1 LSFPLLYEIF
11 ISPLHIP
18 DVRPATGFHLT
29 DSSRSKYDIV
39 RDTLGDAYTD
49 GDHDVRNAGADRLQM
64 IALRPNMRTQT
75 HSTAMAPY
83 LRIAVAVAALAAVAV
98 NTLLVTAAN
107 AQNAHDQQLA
117 WCTGDDVGR
126 KIAGCSALI
135 DSGQQ
140 TPETLAIAHL
150 NRGKALDD
158 NGQIDTA
165 IQDYDQ
171 AIKNNPQ
178 SAEALYRRGAA
189 LEKKGDF
196 DRAITDLDSS
206 LKLDPKNAKAF
217 AARGQAHSRKKEF
230 PLAIADYTQS
240 ITLDSTDAVT
250 LSLRAYAYDQNA
262 QYDLALQDCEQ
273 ALKLDSD
280 NALAYYARGLAKQ
293 KKGDKS
299 GAKADIA
306 KAKQLDPKVDQQ

>member
-1 LSFPLLYEIF
+1 M
-11 ISPLHIP
+11 
-18 DVRPATGFHLT
+18 VRNAKG
-29 DSSRSKYDIV
+29 DSD
-39 RDTLGDAYTD
+39 TD
-49 GDHDVRNAGADRLQM
+49 GERKSRNAGAGMPQL
-64 IALRPNMRTQT
+64 IAPQLNKQT
-75 HSTAMAPY
+75 HQPGT
-83 LRIAVAVAALAAVAV
+83 AAVLFLRVSTSVA
-98 NTLLVTAAN
+98 LVTFALISATVLLAN
-107 AQNAHDQQLA
+107 SAKAQGAQNQNLT

-135 DSGQQ
+135 ETSQQ
-140 TPETLAIAHL
+140 TPEILAIAYL
-150 NRGKALDD
+150 NRGNALAD
-158 NGQIDTA
+158 NGQIDIA

-189 LEKKGDF
+189 LEKKGEF
-196 DRAITDLDSS
+196 DRAIADLDTS

-217 AARGQAHSRKKEF
+217 TARGQAHSHKKEF
-230 PLAIADYTQS
+230 ALAIADYTQS
-240 ITLDSTDAVT
+240 ITLDSTDAVVF
-250 LSLRAYAYDQNA
+250 SLRAYAYDQTA

>member
-1 LSFPLLYEIF
+1 MF
-11 ISPLHIP
+11 
-18 DVRPATGFHLT
+18 
-29 DSSRSKYDIV
+29 
-39 RDTLGDAYTD
+39 RDERGDAYTD
-49 GDHDVRNAGADRLQM
+49 GDHNTQNASARGVQVITPRVNKRTGTRPTAA
-64 IALRPNMRTQT
+64 AL
-75 HSTAMAPY
+75 Y
-83 LRIAVAVAALAAVAV
+83 LRVAVALAALAFVAIS
-98 NTLLVTAAN
+98 TLLAGPAKVQS
-107 AQNAHDQQLA
+107 AQNQNLA

-135 DSGQQ
+135 EVGQQ
-140 TPETLAIAHL
+140 TPEILAIAYL
-150 NRGKALDD
+150 NRGNALDD
-158 NGQIDTA
+158 NGQIDMA

-189 LEKKGDF
+189 LETKGEF
-196 DRAITDLDSS
+196 DRAIADLDNS
-206 LKLDPKNAKAF
+206 LKLDPKNASAL
-217 AARGQAHSRKKEF
+217 AARGHAHSHKKEF
-230 PLAIADYTQS
+230 ALAIADYTQS
-240 ITLDSTDAVT
+240 ITLDSNVAATF
-250 LSLRAYAYDQNA
+250 SFRAYAYVQNA